1 MPQQART
8 FVDPI
13 LPPHGE
19 LQDGDASTG
28 IRHRPAERMHALPF
42 LSVQAPTGLA
52 AGVEQ
57 LSRMAGPVALMGGY
71 IWAAFLLFR

>member
-1 MPQQART
+1 
-8 FVDPI
+8 
-13 LPPHGE
+13 
-19 LQDGDASTG
+19 
-28 IRHRPAERMHALPF
+28 MHALPF